1 MVYLVT
7 LIDNKEINIVA
18 DNEQVAMDAART
30 RTGQEPIYV
39 MIDSWSFFMDGNE
52 QAIADRLNADRL
64 AKSVTAAEED
74 YMDACIKAIDSPLG
88 RRF

>member
-7 LIDNKEINIVA
+7 LIDNKEINVVA
-18 DNEQVAMDAART
+18 DSEQSAMDTVRS
-30 RTGQEPIYV
+30 RTGQEPIHAMV
-39 MIDSWSFFMDGNE
+39 DNWSFFMDGSE

-64 AKSVTAAEED
+64 AKSVTPAEED